1 MADTRT
7 SNSIKNSGATII
19 GRIASMLMEFV
30 LRTVL
35 IRFLGIQ
42 YGGVSTLFT
51 DILQVLSL
59 VELGLGGA
67 ITYALY
73 KPLAEKDYKKINALM
88 RFYRNAYNAI
98 AIAIFL
104 MGLCCIPI
112 LDRLVKDVPNIKE
125 DVRLIYILY
134 VAASSCSYLVIYKE
148 TLIKA
153 RQMSRVVVLIENV
166 VKIVFMVAESILL
179 IIFREYIIYLVL
191 RIVSPLVRNIL
202 ISREVNKRFPEIDF
216 KCKEQLDKQDRRKL
230 TKDIQ
235 AMALYKISG
244 VVLNGTDS
252 IIISSFLGTG
262 IVGIIGQYRMI
273 SNFVSNMS
281 NNIWASVLP
290 SVGNLA
296 AINSD
301 EKQYNVFS
309 KLNFGSLMF
318 SSVCSVAMFVL
329 INPLVALW
337 VGGEYIVSTA
347 TAGAIAFNMYL
358 FLTMLPFQTFRDA
371 NGLFAQGKYRPVIMS
386 AINVGLSLLL
396 VKPLGLF
403 GVLFA
408 TPISRL
414 VTQTWFDPYVVFKYV
429 FKRSPSRY
437 YRDFTIHSLIALT
450 CAGASWKA
458 LDLLQIKS
466 RLLCLIVGA
475 VLCITILMIVYFLLF
490 HKNSEFVFVIKYIR
504 RMVKKFITKVR
515 IGRGHKNGA

>member
-35 IRFLGIQ
+35 IRYLGIQ

-67 ITYALY
+67 IIYALY
-73 KPLAEKDYKKINALM
+73 KPLLEKDYKRINALM

-98 AIAIFL
+98 ALVIFIL
-104 MGLCCIPI
+104 GLCCVPI

-125 DVRLIYILY
+125 DIRIIFILY

-153 RQMSRVVVLIENV
+153 SQMSRVVVLIENV
-166 VKIVFMVAESILL
+166 VKIIFMIVESILL
-179 IIFREYIIYLVL
+179 IIFREYIIYLIL
-191 RIVSPLVRNIL
+191 RVVSPLVRNLL
-202 ISREVNKRFPEIDF
+202 ISREVNRRFPGIDF
-216 KCKEQLDKQDRRKL
+216 KCKEKMDKQDRRKL

-281 NNIWASVLP
+281 NNIWVSVLP

-296 AINSD
+296 AINSK
-301 EKQYNVFS
+301 EKQYYVF
-309 KLNFGSLMF
+309 KRLNFGSLML
-318 SSVCSVAMFVL
+318 SSICSVAMFVL

-337 VGGEYIVSTA
+337 VGESYIVSTA
-347 TAGAIAFNMYL
+347 TTAAIAFNLYL
-358 FLTMLPFQTFRDA
+358 FLTILPFQTFRDA
-371 NGLFAQGKYRPVIMS
+371 NGLFVQGKYRPVIMS

-429 FKRSPSRY
+429 FGRSPSRY
-437 YRDFTIHSLIALT
+437 YKDFVVHSFIAIL
-450 CAGASWKA
+450 CALASWKA
-458 LDLLQIKS
+458 LDSLKIQSK
-466 RLLCLIVGA
+466 LLCLIVGGF
-475 VLCITILMIVYFLLF
+475 LCVSIPAIAYYLLF
-490 HKNSEFVFVIKYIR
+490 HKNKEYMYVLDYMR
-504 RMVKKFITKVR
+504 RMVKKFFSRVSKRV
-515 IGRGHKNGA
+515 